1 MQKEFLFP
9 HNLPLN
15 DKDVPAM
22 FEKVFEIASEPMV
35 ILDQVGKIISVNPTF
50 FETIGYSLE
59 SVLRKNISFLF
70 SGLPGDDGANAYE
83 KFLDE
88 LIRTG
93 YWHNKI
99 VGRKK
104 SGEVV
109 HFDARFMEV
118 KDEREYGKYYVGVL
132 SSISNFFHR
141 EGSEYNPLR
150 DSLTSAYNVHAFSE
164 FMERTLLRAKENETD
179 LSLVILNVDRFSEFN
194 EKYGLL
200 EGDKVLCKIAD
211 VLRKNSSR
219 IDYVSR
225 LKDDNFGLAVS
236 SKHSQSQLEKMI
248 NGMFVDLCEKDLF
261 GDKIADLSFS
271 IGVACYPNSGK
282 EVSELIKSSVR
293 AMKVARSNGGNQ
305 VVYNKFL

>member
-22 FEKVFEIASEPMV
+22 FEKVFEIASEPMI
-35 ILDQVGKIISVNPTF
+35 ILDQVGKIVSVNPSF
-50 FETIGYSLE
+50 YETIGYNLE

-70 SGLPGDDGANAYE
+70 SGFPDGNGINAYE

-104 SGEVV
+104 SGGVV
-109 HFDARFMEV
+109 HFDARFLEI

-141 EGSEYNPLR
+141 EGVEYNPLR

-164 FMERTLLRAKENETD
+164 FMERTLLRAKEGEAD
-179 LSLVILNVDRFSEFN
+179 LSLLVLNVDRFSEFN
-194 EKYGLL
+194 EKYGLI
-200 EGDKVLCKIAD
+200 EGDKVLCSVAD
-211 VLRKNSSR
+211 VLRKNSSK
-219 IDYVSR
+219 IDYVAR
-225 LKDDNFGLAVS
+225 LKDDNFGLVIS
-236 SKHSQSQLEKMI
+236 SKHSQPQLEKMI
-248 NGMFVDLCEKDLF
+248 NAIFVDLCEKDLF

-271 IGVACYPNSGK
+271 IGVACHPNSG
-282 EVSELIKSSVR
+282 EDVSELIKSSVR
-293 AMKVARSNGGNQ
+293 AMKVAKNNGGNQ
-305 VVYNKFL
+305 VVYNKYL